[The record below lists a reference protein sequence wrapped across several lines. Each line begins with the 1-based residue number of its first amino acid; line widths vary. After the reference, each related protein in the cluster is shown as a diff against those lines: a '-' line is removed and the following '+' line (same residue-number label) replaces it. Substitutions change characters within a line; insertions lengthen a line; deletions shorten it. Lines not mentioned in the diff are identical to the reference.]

1 MAAFFLNTGN
11 LQLRRISGFSD
22 EEMLE
27 LQEELFKLAKAVKK
41 GEPQKITIAELR
53 ELLTAMRVK
62 LVLTNGDI
70 DRAIKQID
78 KDEDGIVSITEMNEI
93 IEKFDTKGII
103 YKALSERSKIRKD
116 FQRHDKDNNGFITI
130 DELVNVVNERTGI
143 RVSEKHLQQ
152 MMVDSDMNADGLIDY
167 EEFCVI
173 MTKSFMRPRVIS
185 RSPSIKNKDKTAFN
199 FDKDDKKVK

>member
-1 MAAFFLNTGN
+1 MAALFLNTGS

-53 ELLTAMRVK
+53 ELLIAMRVK

-78 KDEDGIVSITEMNEI
+78 KDEDGIVSIAEMNEI

-116 FQRHDKDNNGFITI
+116 FQRHDTDNNGFITI

-167 EEFCVI
+167 EEFCII
-173 MTKSFMRPRVIS
+173 MTKSFMRPRVLS
-185 RSPSIKNKDKTAFN
+185 RSPSIKNKDKPAFN
-199 FDKDDKKVK
+199 FDKGDKKVK